1 MTRRRYEGSCG
12 GGDGDV
18 RGRGGCSAVPGGVD
32 VVVAGIQSRRRDGLG
47 LLGVVVVVVPSRRC
61 LDDTLIAKRQV
72 ATKGRGEK
80 EKEVLVN
87 EIRNGC
93 NK

>member
-1 MTRRRYEGSCG
+1 MTRRYGGGCG

-32 VVVAGIQSRRRDGLG
+32 VVVAGILSRRRGGLG
-47 LLGVVVVVVPSRRC
+47 LMRVAVVVVPSRRC

-72 ATKGRGEK
+72 TTKGRREGGRGIGQQDQEW
-80 EKEVLVN
+80 LQ
-87 EIRNGC
+87 
-93 NK
+93 